1 MRYVDTIC
9 KRIPAADSHQACV
22 QHPPVLKK
30 KTVPPKTSDHQVS
43 PECSRVP
50 FPSNVLVSL
59 LISRHGNS
67 LPLAFAFGIS
77 NSRKRPALETRLP
90 SGGAP

>member
-30 KTVPPKTSDHQVS
+30 KDGPSENIRPPGLSGMFQSPISIKCACVPAY
-43 PECSRVP
+43 
-50 FPSNVLVSL
+50 FP
-59 LISRHGNS
+59 
-67 LPLAFAFGIS
+67 PW
-77 NSRKRPALETRLP
+77 
-90 SGGAP
+90 